1 MTAKDQ
7 LDTSWDALKGH
18 GSSTSTQPTPLATHK
33 NNKMTALTPANKVQ
47 GRTPSGLSRNPSMGM
62 FDVVGTNKEALGG
75 VLKIL
80 VKKGK
85 LYRDTETIGKMDP
98 FVEIEYK
105 NKKYRTRVKEE
116 GGKLPVW
123 NQTLEIPLESLL
135 DEIKVACYDQDSF
148 TNDLIGET

>member
-1 MTAKDQ
+1 M
-7 LDTSWDALKGH
+7 
-18 GSSTSTQPTPLATHK
+18 STI
-33 NNKMTALTPANKVQ
+33 TPANMGM
-47 GRTPSGLSRNPSMGM
+47 GRSPSGISRNPSMNM
-62 FDVVGTNKEALGG
+62 LDVVGTNKEALGG

-85 LYRDTETIGKMDP
+85 LYRDTETLSKMDP

-123 NQTLEIPLESLL
+123 N
-135 DEIKVACYDQDSF
+135 
-148 TNDLIGET
+148 

>member
-7 LDTSWDALKGH
+7 LDTSWEALKGH
-18 GSSTSTQPTPLATHK
+18 GSSTSTQPTPLASHINTR
-33 NNKMTALTPANKVQ
+33 MAALTPANKVQ

-85 LYRDTETIGKMDP
+85 LYRDTEAIGKMDP

-116 GGKLPVW
+116 GGSC
-123 NQTLEIPLESLL
+123 QI
-135 DEIKVACYDQDSF
+135 
-148 TNDLIGET
+148 

>member
-1 MTAKDQ
+1 MA
-7 LDTSWDALKGH
+7 
-18 GSSTSTQPTPLATHK
+18 
-33 NNKMTALTPANKVQ
+33 ALTPANKVQ

-85 LYRDTETIGKMDP
+85 LYRDTEAIGKMDP

-135 DEIKVACYDQDSF
+135 DEIKVCCYDQDSF